1 MYSAIICAAAVRC
14 EEIRTTKSNI
24 FTWNQVKILLFLLYK
39 YIRIAVFNT
48 GETEH
53 QKSKICEEVNA
64 EDDNDV

>member
-1 MYSAIICAAAVRC
+1 MQES
-14 EEIRTTKSNI
+14 TQDNTQDN
-24 FTWNQVKILLFLLYK
+24 TQDD
-39 YIRIAVFNT
+39 NT